1 MDTKAAAELTLTPPL
16 VPTMVGAP
24 ADCALRQRVVAA
36 AAAEFRARGFHL
48 ATMDAIA
55 RGAGCSKKTIYKHFA
70 SKEDLFLALQDLRDD
85 AFLRIGIDHAAAP
98 AEALGRFMREVAALL
113 LSDQAI
119 AGIRMALAEYTHS
132 PALLDAAERRG
143 VSKARFALEDY
154 LEALERRGLY
164 AFGPP
169 HEAARLLMGMAIG
182 AFHHEQL
189 MGFVAHFPQAVV
201 EARIDR
207 AIAIFL
213 NGCRKG

>member
-1 MDTKAAAELTLTPPL
+1 MDTKAAGEPALDGG
-16 VPTMVGAP
+16 GAP
-24 ADCALRQRVVAA
+24 VECALRGRVVAA

-70 SKEDLFLALQDLRDD
+70 SKDDLFFALQDQRED
-85 AFLRIGIDHAAAP
+85 AFLRIRIDHALPP
-98 AEALGRFMREVAALL
+98 AEALGGFLRAVAALL

-143 VSKARFALEDY
+143 VGKARSALEDY
-154 LEALERRGLY
+154 LEALERQGGHR
-164 AFGPP
+164 FGPP
-169 HEAARLLMGMAIG
+169 PEAARLLMGMAIG

-189 MGFVAHFPQAVV
+189 MGFVPHFPQEVV

-213 NGCRKG
+213 NGCRKP